1 MPTKLAATTSSKGP
15 AKQSTKDLKKK
26 EPSVPNRPTDK
37 TPGDDNALWEV
48 DGAHSE
54 EEPQT
59 LGRPRQP
66 AKAVKRQE
74 VRAPKANETKVQT
87 TSPTTRPGK
96 GKPAPTAL
104 SQPRTRRTAA
114 IKANKRIQ
122 GLDESDE
129 IVDDDEIV
137 PTPKISNRHTASRAP
152 KAPTSQKIR
161 GSSYGQPTS
170 GGRLS
175 TQKPSFDFIPDSF
188 RAESSKEQPKK
199 MHGPESVLD
208 AKANI
213 GPENVDLV
221 KEAPAETLQYDPGD
235 SIYNLTKANPITA
248 LEHSVAS
255 LHSDHCKHSS
265 QPQTN
270 PLEGDVE
277 VNRAKVDLV
286 PDSVPELEE
295 NINDTEPISARSHQ
309 DHDRGDL
316 GAEDLAGSR
325 DQDHVGDLLP
335 YIDNV
340 SLQSR
345 KDVNGVKGE
354 VSAPR
359 APTAPMVVESRQRR
373 TSPRLAE
380 AAQRALPGS
389 TTRRGDPFGA
399 KLNALMPKSRDI
411 NVKTKTRI
419 VSGDA
424 NVESKR
430 PKTPD
435 PAERGRS
442 SRDPKARAVD
452 KLGATS
458 LEEAKQAEDT
468 QRHLKTAILVKGEGE
483 DSLFQTFKHTGE
495 LTSASGIKAKRKI
508 EQSGDTSHKRVKL
521 APREQPEG
529 VSTRRKPAYDAEKTP
544 PPVVSNKPL
553 VIGFSTTG
561 PRNQGT
567 ISTKKPNPPK
577 DVGTGAPSALKS
589 RMHNTPN
596 PTTNE
601 VELGFASVRKAVKNP
616 SEDIQNDLENAGGAQ
631 TEALQGSP
639 QPKQSE
645 HIRIV
650 KAIATREANTQGYQ
664 AQKRKFAPFV
674 DDPAPW
680 EHDQFSK
687 RQKRDIETPP
697 TAHSLLP
704 KMLPNPSPAIFHDRS
719 QRLSSQNT
727 RVNENGSPMPFLIT
741 RNDKVAADEQYLDDD
756 DGKDA
761 LAEARLEEQLML
773 QDDDPT
779 LSEPVLPFRPHSSA
793 VSISHP
799 KTTVYKSLSNNSKQV
814 PSSPHAPSAFGMM
827 PPHHIYYD
835 GEIVNAETKES
846 IIPVKPQD
854 PFLGAMQYPQNPF
867 MNALRKSTEL
877 AAKHLVSGANVKRGL
892 GGAVKP
898 PSLNV
903 GEDPDKTLVEPDPRK
918 GHKQVH
924 VSDSSPSSHSGSSTQ
939 ASQHD
944 ESSDEERD
952 TEIEARWRNELEP
965 HQENMLECLLTISHV
980 SKAH

>member
-1 MPTKLAATTSSKGP
+1 MPTQLAATTSSKGP

-26 EPSVPNRPTDK
+26 QPSIPNRPTDR
-37 TPGDDNALWEV
+37 TPRDDNAIWEV

-129 IVDDDEIV
+129 IEDDDEIV
-137 PTPKISNRHTASRAP
+137 LTPKISNRHTASRVP
-152 KAPTSQKIR
+152 KAPRSQKIR
-161 GSSYGQPTS
+161 GSNDGQPIS

-175 TQKPSFDFIPDSF
+175 TQKPSTKDFIPDRFS
-188 RAESSKEQPKK
+188 AGSSKEQPKK
-199 MHGPESVLD
+199 MHEPESILD

-221 KEAPAETLQYDPGD
+221 IEAPAETLQCDPGD
-235 SIYNLTKANPITA
+235 AIYNLTEANPITA
-248 LEHSVAS
+248 PELSVAS
-255 LHSDHCKHSS
+255 LHSDHCKHTG

-277 VNRAKVDLV
+277 VSRANVNLA

-295 NINDTEPISARSHQ
+295 NINDTEPISARSDQ

-316 GAEDLAGSR
+316 GAEDLAGPG
-325 DQDHVGDLLP
+325 DQDHVEDVLP

-340 SLQSR
+340 SLQLR
-345 KDVNGVKGE
+345 KEVKGVRGE

-399 KLNALMPKSRDI
+399 KLNALMPKFRDA
-411 NVKTKTRI
+411 
-419 VSGDA
+419 SA
-424 NVESKR
+424 ESKR

-435 PAERGRS
+435 PAERGRP

-452 KLGATS
+452 RLGATS
-458 LEEAKQAEDT
+458 LEDAKQVEDT
-468 QRHLKTAILVKGEGE
+468 QRHLKTAIQEEGEGE
-483 DSLFQTFKHTGE
+483 DSLFQTYKHTGE
-495 LTSASGIKAKRKI
+495 LTSASGTKAKRKI

-529 VSTRRKPAYDAEKTP
+529 ASTSRKSAYDAEKTP

-567 ISTKKPNPPK
+567 ISTKKPNPPNY
-577 DVGTGAPSALKS
+577 VGTGAPSALKS
-589 RMHNTPN
+589 RVHNTPY
-596 PTTNE
+596 PTINQ
-601 VELGFASVRKAVKNP
+601 VELGFASVREAVKNP
-616 SEDIQNDLENAGGAQ
+616 SEDIQYDLENAGGAQ
-631 TEALQGSP
+631 TKALQGSP
-639 QPKQSE
+639 QPKKSE

-650 KAIATREANTQGYQ
+650 KAIATPEANTQGYQ

-674 DDPAPW
+674 DDPALW

-697 TAHSLLP
+697 TAHTLHP
-704 KMLPNPSPAIFHDRS
+704 KMLPNPSPTMFHDRS

-741 RNDKVAADEQYLDDD
+741 RNDKVAADEQYLEDD

-773 QDDDPT
+773 HDDDPMF
-779 LSEPVLPFRPHSSA
+779 SEPVLPLRPHPSD

-827 PPHHIYYD
+827 PPHHIYHD
-835 GEIVNAETKES
+835 GEIVNAETKEP

-854 PFLGAMQYPQNPF
+854 PFLGAMQYPQNSF
-867 MNALRKSTEL
+867 MDALRKSAEL

-898 PSLNV
+898 TSLNV
-903 GEDPDKTLVEPDPRK
+903 VEDPDKTLVEPDPRK
-918 GHKQVH
+918 NYKQVH
-924 VSDSSPSSHSGSSTQ
+924 ASHSSPSSQSGSCTQ

-944 ESSDEERD
+944 ESSDEESD
-952 TEIEARWRNELEP
+952 TEIEARWRSELEP

-980 SKAH
+980 SEAR